1 MITLVVVGFLAGI
14 ITSISPCVLPVLP
27 VVLTAGAARREPVPV
42 GAGPGPAEPDPD
54 SGGGTTTATR
64 SRAWTWRPYGVVA
77 GLVVSFC
84 LATLFGSLV
93 LSALHLP
100 QNLLRDLGIVVLV
113 VIGLGMIFE
122 PFGELLSRPF
132 ARLPARRV
140 NPDGNGFVLG
150 LGLGLLYVPCAGPVL
165 ATIAVVGASH
175 TIGLGALVLTAAFGV
190 GAGVPLLILAV
201 AGEQVTRRTG
211 ALRQHTRRL
220 RVVGGVLMIVVAAL
234 IGFNLTDGLQRNVPG
249 YTTALQNLVESNKG
263 ASDSLHALSRGPA
276 DGPGGHASAD
286 SPPASAQCT
295 EAGQVLQN
303 CGTAPELT
311 GLTGWLNTPGDKPLR
326 LAGLHGKVVLIDF
339 WTYSCINCQR
349 TLPHTEAWYREYAR
363 DGFVVIGVHTPEF
376 AFEHVPSNV
385 AAQAKA
391 LGVRYPIAID
401 DNYATWNAYNN
412 QYWPAEYLVDPNG
425 QVRHITFG
433 EGDYGTTEELIR
445 QLISEQNPDVS
456 LPRATDLP
464 DRTPTE
470 TQTQETYLGY
480 QYAPLHLSGTPP
492 IRNAAHTSSFPATV
506 AKDTF
511 ALAGTWTSDSED
523 LVAGQGAQLRLNYQA
538 RNVYL
543 VLGGRGTVDVAVNG
557 RHTKTVAVNGVPKLY
572 TLVSGPSSR
581 AELTLTASPGVQA
594 YDFTFG

>member
-1 MITLVVVGFLAGI
+1 MVTLVVVGFLAGI

-27 VVLTAGAARREPVPV
+27 VVLTAGTARREPATV
-42 GAGPGPAEPDPD
+42 GAGRPSARPD
-54 SGGGTTTATR
+54 TR
-64 SRAWTWRPYGVVA
+64 SDTRTDTQAGGWTWRPYGVVA
-77 GLVVSFC
+77 GLVVSFS

-93 LSALHLP
+93 LSALRLP
-100 QNLLRDLGIVVLV
+100 QDLLRDLGIVVLV
-113 VIGLGMIFE
+113 VIGLGLVIE

-190 GAGVPLLILAV
+190 GAGVPLLVLAV
-201 AGEQVTRRTG
+201 AGEQVARRTG
-211 ALRQHTRRL
+211 ALRQHARRL

-234 IGFNLTDGLQRNVPG
+234 IGLNLTDGLQRNVPG
-249 YTTALQNLVESNKG
+249 YTTALQHLVASNRG
-263 ASDSLHALSRGPA
+263 ATDSLHALSHGSA
-276 DGPGGHASAD
+276 TGPGGNASA
-286 SPPASAQCT
+286 STPRSGAQCT
-295 EAGQVLQN
+295 ADGQVLQN

-311 GLTGWLNTPGDKPLR
+311 GLTGWLNTPGGRPLS
-326 LAGLHGKVVLIDF
+326 LAGLRGKVVLIDF

-349 TLPHTEAWYREYAR
+349 TLPHTEAWYREYAK
-363 DGFVVIGVHTPEF
+363 DGFVIIGVHTPEF

-385 AAQAKA
+385 AAQAKT
-391 LGVRYPIAID
+391 LGVRYPVAID
-401 DNYATWNAYNN
+401 DDYATWNAYNN
-412 QYWPAEYLVDPNG
+412 QYWPAEYLVDPHG

-433 EGDYGTTEELIR
+433 EGGYGTTEELIR
-445 QLISEQNPDVS
+445 ELLTQANPDVS
-456 LPRATDLP
+456 LPRATDVP

-470 TQTQETYLGY
+470 VQTPETYLGY

-492 IRNAAHTSSFPATV
+492 VRDAANTSSFPATV

-511 ALAGTWTSDSED
+511 ALAGTWTSDPED
-523 LVAGQGAQLRLNYQA
+523 LVAGPDARLRLNYQA
-538 RNVYL
+538 RTVYL
-543 VLGGRGTVDVAVNG
+543 VLGGTGTVDVAVNG
-557 RHTKTVAVNGVPKLY
+557 RHTKTVAVSGVPKLY
-572 TLVSGPSSR
+572 TLVSGQGGR
-581 AELTLTASPGVQA
+581 ARLTLTASPGVQA